1 MGHVEIPDTDLSGP
15 VGLRGA
21 PRPRTAA
28 SRNRTAALEQLWRA
42 PTAQRDPAG
51 PVPVRRKAA
60 GGAALAA
67 LTDLLGLTGPAWLL
81 LRAGDQPR
89 PAAAAA
95 VAGLLWAGLRGTR
108 GRYTDGLRGE
118 PGGANDARG
127 AVGTLGAVGDWLVLI
142 GLLAVLHTA
151 AGSPVDPATAVVAV
165 APGLLVAA
173 AVAGLRRWPRSAR
186 RADRNRRVLLVGEA
200 EGVDRAAGLL
210 TSRTD
215 HDYTLVAA
223 IPVGAARLDLDGVQ
237 VPGRLASC
245 PADDDVPTV
254 LGGVRSHAADLVLVA
269 PGPQLTGDRLRR
281 LGWGLHD
288 RGVALSVLSELSGV
302 AAERVRPATAAGLTL
317 LHVAPPLRGGPQAVA
332 KNVLD
337 RTGALFGL
345 LALAPLLLAVALSVR
360 LSSRGPVFHR
370 QVRQGQ
376 HNRPFT
382 MWKFRT
388 MVADAE
394 QLKPQLAVVNEVD
407 GPLFKMRS
415 DPRVTPVGRMLRR
428 TSIDELPQ
436 LVNVLL
442 GHMSL
447 VGPRP
452 PLPEEASRYDE
463 REHRRLAVKPG
474 LTGLWQVS
482 GRSDLSWQETVSLD
496 LWYVDNW
503 SVAAD
508 MGLLARTVRA
518 VTDGRGAY

>member
-42 PTAQRDPAG
+42 PTAQRDPADRA
-51 PVPVRRKAA
+51 PARRKRAP
-60 GGAALAA
+60 GPALAA
-67 LTDLLGLTGPAWLL
+67 LTDLLALAGPAWLL

-89 PAAAAA
+89 PVAAA
-95 VAGLLWAGLRGTR
+95 VVAGLMWAGLRGAR
-108 GRYTDGLRGE
+108 GRYTDRPDTE
-118 PGGANDARG
+118 PGGA
-127 AVGTLGAVGDWLVLI
+127 VGAVGDWLVLI

-165 APGLLVAA
+165 APGLLVATV
-173 AVAGLRRWPRSAR
+173 VAGLRRG
-186 RADRNRRVLLVGEA
+186 DRVRQVLLVGEA
-200 EGVDRAAGLL
+200 AGVDRAAELL
-210 TSRTD
+210 NSRTD
-215 HDYTLVAA
+215 HDYRVVAA
-223 IPVGAARLDLDGVQ
+223 IPVGTARLELDGVQ

-245 PADDDVPTV
+245 PADDDVSTV
-254 LGGVRSHAADLVLVA
+254 LGGVYAHAADLVLVA

-288 RGVALSVLSELSGV
+288 GGVALSVVSELSGV
-302 AAERVRPATAAGLTL
+302 AAERVRPVTAAGLTL
-317 LHVAPPLRGGPQAVA
+317 LHVAPPLRGGPQSVL
-332 KNVLD
+332 KSVLD
-337 RTGALFGL
+337 RAGALFGL

-360 LSSRGPVFHR
+360 MSSRGPVFHR

-394 QLKPQLAVVNEVD
+394 ELKAQLAQVNEVD

-415 DPRVTPVGRMLRR
+415 DPRVTPVGRLLRR
-428 TSIDELPQ
+428 TSVDELPQ

-518 VTDGRGAY
+518 VADGRGAY

>member
-21 PRPRTAA
+21 PRPRTTA

-51 PVPVRRKAA
+51 RAPARRRPAP
-60 GGAALAA
+60 GPALAA
-67 LTDLLGLTGPAWLL
+67 LTDLLGLAGPAWLL
-81 LRAGDQPR
+81 LHAGDQPR
-89 PAAAAA
+89 PVAAAA
-95 VAGLLWAGLRGTR
+95 VAGLVWAGLRGAR
-108 GRYTDGLRGE
+108 GRYTDRPRTA
-118 PGGANDARG
+118 PGGA
-127 AVGTLGAVGDWLVLI
+127 LGAVGDWLVLI

-173 AVAGLRRWPRSAR
+173 AVAGLRRWPRSGR
-186 RADRNRRVLLVGEA
+186 RGHRVRRVLLVGEA
-200 EGVDRAAGLL
+200 SGVGRAAELL
-210 TSRTD
+210 NSRTD
-215 HDYTLVAA
+215 HDYCLVAA
-223 IPVGAARLDLDGVQ
+223 IPVGAARLELDGVQ

-245 PADDDVPTV
+245 PADDDVTTV
-254 LGGVRSHAADLVLVA
+254 LGGVYAHAADLVLVA

-288 RGVALSVLSELSGV
+288 GGVALSVVSELSGV
-302 AAERVRPATAAGLTL
+302 AAERVRPVTAAGLTL
-317 LHVAPPLRGGPQAVA
+317 LHIAPPLRGGPQAVL

-345 LALAPLLLAVALSVR
+345 LALTPLLLAVALSVR

-394 QLKPQLAVVNEVD
+394 NLKAQLAASNEVD
-407 GPLFKMRS
+407 GPLFKMRG
-415 DPRVTPVGRMLRR
+415 DPRVTSVGRILRR
-428 TSIDELPQ
+428 TSLDELPQ

-482 GRSDLSWQETVSLD
+482 GRSDLTWQETVSLD

-518 VTDGRGAY
+518 VADGRGAY

>member
-42 PTAQRDPAG
+42 PTAQRDPVGPAPARRLPARG
-51 PVPVRRKAA
+51 PV
-60 GGAALAA
+60 LAA
-67 LTDLLGLTGPAWLL
+67 LTDLLGLAGPAWLL

-89 PAAAAA
+89 PLAAAA
-95 VAGLLWAGLRGTR
+95 VAGLLWAGLRGAR
-108 GRYTDGLRGE
+108 GRYTDRLRTE
-118 PGGANDARG
+118 SGGAAR
-127 AVGTLGAVGDWLVLI
+127 AVGAVGDWLVLI

-165 APGLLVAA
+165 APGLLIAA

-186 RADRNRRVLLVGEA
+186 RAGRVRRVLLVGEA
-200 EGVDRAAGLL
+200 PGVDRAAGLL
-210 TSRTD
+210 NSRTD

-223 IPVGAARLDLDGVQ
+223 VPVGAARLELEGVQ
-237 VPGRLASC
+237 VAGHLAAC
-245 PADDDVPTV
+245 PADDDVSTV
-254 LGGVRSHAADLVLVA
+254 LGGVYAHEADLVLVA

-302 AAERVRPATAAGLTL
+302 AAERVRPVTAAGLTL
-317 LHVAPPLRGGPQAVA
+317 LHIAPPLRGGPQAMV

-394 QLKPQLAVVNEVD
+394 QLKAQLAVVNEVD

-463 REHRRLAVKPG
+463 REHRRLTVKPG

>member
-1 MGHVEIPDTDLSGP
+1 MGHVEIPDTDLTGP

-28 SRNRTAALEQLWRA
+28 SRNRAAALEQLWRA

-51 PVPVRRKAA
+51 RAPARRKPAP
-60 GGAALAA
+60 GPALTA
-67 LTDLLGLTGPAWLL
+67 LTDLLGLAGPAWLL
-81 LRAGDQPR
+81 LHAGDQPR
-89 PAAAAA
+89 PVAAA
-95 VAGLLWAGLRGTR
+95 VVAGLVWAGLRGAR
-108 GRYTDGLRGE
+108 GRYTDRPVTG
-118 PGGANDARG
+118 PGGALRP
-127 AVGTLGAVGDWLVLI
+127 VGDWLVLI

-165 APGLLVAA
+165 TPGLLIAT
-173 AVAGLRRWPRSAR
+173 AVAGLRRWQPSGR
-186 RADRNRRVLLVGEA
+186 RVRRVLLVGEA
-200 EGVDRAAGLL
+200 SGVGRAAELL
-210 TSRTD
+210 NSGTD
-215 HDYTLVAA
+215 HGYRLVAA
-223 IPVGAARLDLDGVQ
+223 IPVGTARLELDGVQ

-245 PADDDVPTV
+245 PADDDVTTV
-254 LGGVRSHAADLVLVA
+254 LGGVYAHAADLVLVA

-288 RGVALSVLSELSGV
+288 GGVALSVVSELSGV

-317 LHVAPPLRGGPQAVA
+317 LHIAPPLRGGPQAML

-345 LALAPLLLAVALSVR
+345 LALTPLLLTVALSVR

-394 QLKPQLAVVNEVD
+394 NLKARLAAANEAD
-407 GPLFKMRS
+407 GPLFKMRG
-415 DPRVTPVGRMLRR
+415 DPRVTPVGRLLRR

-442 GHMSL
+442 GQMSL

-482 GRSDLSWQETVSLD
+482 GRSDLTWQETVALD

>member
-1 MGHVEIPDTDLSGP
+1 M
-15 VGLRGA
+15 GLRGA

-51 PVPVRRKAA
+51 PAPVRRKPDP
-60 GGAALAA
+60 GPALAA
-67 LTDLLGLTGPAWLL
+67 LTDLLGLAGPAWLL

-89 PAAAAA
+89 PVAAAA
-95 VAGLLWAGLRGTR
+95 VAGLLWAGLRGAR
-108 GRYTDGLRGE
+108 GRYTARLRAE
-118 PGGANDARG
+118 PGGVPG
-127 AVGTLGAVGDWLVLI
+127 VGGAVGDWLVLI

-165 APGLLVAA
+165 APGLLIAT
-173 AVAGLRRWPRSAR
+173 AVAGLRSAR
-186 RADRNRRVLLVGEA
+186 QGSRVRRVLLVGEA
-200 EGVDRAAGLL
+200 AGVGRAAELL
-210 TSRTD
+210 NSRTD
-215 HDYTLVAA
+215 HDYALVAA
-223 IPVGAARLDLDGVQ
+223 IPVGAGRLELDGVQ
-237 VPGRLASC
+237 MPGRLASC
-245 PADDDVPTV
+245 PADDDVSTV
-254 LGGVRSHAADLVLVA
+254 LGGVYAHAADLVLVA

-288 RGVALSVLSELSGV
+288 GGVALSVLSELSGV
-302 AAERVRPATAAGLTL
+302 AATRVRPVTAAGLTL
-317 LHVAPPLRGGPQAVA
+317 LHIAPPLRGGPQAVV

-337 RTGALFGL
+337 RAGALFGL

-388 MVADAE
+388 MVPDAE
-394 QLKPQLAVVNEVD
+394 HLKARLAAANEVD

-463 REHRRLAVKPG
+463 REHRRLTVKPG

>member
-51 PVPVRRKAA
+51 RPPARRKRTP
-60 GGAALAA
+60 GPALAA
-67 LTDLLGLTGPAWLL
+67 LTDLLGLAGPAWLL
-81 LRAGDQPR
+81 LGAGDQPR
-89 PAAAAA
+89 PVAAAA
-95 VAGLLWAGLRGTR
+95 VAGLLWAGLRGVR
-108 GRYTDGLRGE
+108 GRYTDRPGTG
-118 PGGANDARG
+118 PGGA
-127 AVGTLGAVGDWLVLI
+127 LGPVGDWLVLI

-165 APGLLVAA
+165 TPGLLIAT
-173 AVAGLRRWPRSAR
+173 AVAGLRRWQRSGR
-186 RADRNRRVLLVGEA
+186 RGHRVRRVLLVGEA
-200 EGVDRAAGLL
+200 SAVGRAAELL
-210 TSRTD
+210 NSGTD
-215 HDYTLVAA
+215 HDYRLVAA
-223 IPVGAARLDLDGVQ
+223 IPVGPARLELDGVQ
-237 VPGRLASC
+237 MPGRLASC
-245 PADDDVPTV
+245 PADDDVTTV
-254 LGGVRSHAADLVLVA
+254 LGGVYAHAADLVLVA

-288 RGVALSVLSELSGV
+288 GGVALSVVSELSGV
-302 AAERVRPATAAGLTL
+302 TAERVRPATAAGLTL
-317 LHVAPPLRGGPQAVA
+317 LHIAPPLRGGPQAA
-332 KNVLD
+332 LKGVLD

-345 LALAPLLLAVALSVR
+345 LALTPLLLAVALSVR

-394 QLKPQLAVVNEVD
+394 NLKARLVASNEAD
-407 GPLFKMRS
+407 GPLFKMRG
-415 DPRVTPVGRMLRR
+415 DPRVTPVGRLLRR

-442 GHMSL
+442 GQMSL

-482 GRSDLSWQETVSLD
+482 GRSDLTWQETVSLD

-508 MGLLARTVRA
+508 LGLLARTVRA
-518 VTDGRGAY
+518 VADGRGAY

>member
-1 MGHVEIPDTDLSGP
+1 MV
-15 VGLRGA
+15 
-21 PRPRTAA
+21 
-28 SRNRTAALEQLWRA
+28 
-42 PTAQRDPAG
+42 
-51 PVPVRRKAA
+51 
-60 GGAALAA
+60 
-67 LTDLLGLTGPAWLL
+67 
-81 LRAGDQPR
+81 
-89 PAAAAA
+89 
-95 VAGLLWAGLRGTR
+95 
-108 GRYTDGLRGE
+108 
-118 PGGANDARG
+118 
-127 AVGTLGAVGDWLVLI
+127 
-142 GLLAVLHTA
+142 
-151 AGSPVDPATAVVAV
+151 
-165 APGLLVAA
+165 
-173 AVAGLRRWPRSAR
+173 
-186 RADRNRRVLLVGEA
+186 
-200 EGVDRAAGLL
+200 
-210 TSRTD
+210 
-215 HDYTLVAA
+215 
-223 IPVGAARLDLDGVQ
+223 
-237 VPGRLASC
+237 
-245 PADDDVPTV
+245 
-254 LGGVRSHAADLVLVA
+254 
-269 PGPQLTGDRLRR
+269 
-281 LGWGLHD
+281 
-288 RGVALSVLSELSGV
+288 
-302 AAERVRPATAAGLTL
+302 
-317 LHVAPPLRGGPQAVA
+317 

-337 RTGALFGL
+337 RAGALFGL

-394 QLKPQLAVVNEVD
+394 QLKAQLAVVNEVD

-436 LVNVLL
+436 LLNVLL

>member
-1 MGHVEIPDTDLSGP
+1 
-15 VGLRGA
+15 
-21 PRPRTAA
+21 
-28 SRNRTAALEQLWRA
+28 
-42 PTAQRDPAG
+42 
-51 PVPVRRKAA
+51 
-60 GGAALAA
+60 
-67 LTDLLGLTGPAWLL
+67 
-81 LRAGDQPR
+81 
-89 PAAAAA
+89 
-95 VAGLLWAGLRGTR
+95 
-108 GRYTDGLRGE
+108 
-118 PGGANDARG
+118 
-127 AVGTLGAVGDWLVLI
+127 
-142 GLLAVLHTA
+142 
-151 AGSPVDPATAVVAV
+151 
-165 APGLLVAA
+165 GLLVAT
-173 AVAGLRRWPRSAR
+173 AVAGLRRWPLSGR
-186 RADRNRRVLLVGEA
+186 RNHRVRRVLLVGDA
-200 EGVDRAAGLL
+200 AGVDRAAELL
-210 TSRTD
+210 NSRTD
-215 HDYTLVAA
+215 HDFSLVAVV
-223 IPVGAARLDLDGVQ
+223 PVGAARLELDGVQ
-237 VPGRLASC
+237 MPGRLASC
-245 PADDDVPTV
+245 PADDDVSTV
-254 LGGVRSHAADLVLVA
+254 LGGVYAHAADLVLVA

-288 RGVALSVLSELSGV
+288 GGVALSVLSELSGV
-302 AAERVRPATAAGLTL
+302 AAERVRPVTAAGLTL
-317 LHVAPPLRGGPQAVA
+317 LHIAPPLRGGPQAVF
-332 KNVLD
+332 KNALD

-394 QLKPQLAVVNEVD
+394 ELKAQLAAANEVD
-407 GPLFKMRS
+407 GPLFKMRG
-415 DPRVTPVGRMLRR
+415 DPRVTPVGRLLRR

-436 LVNVLL
+436 LLNVLL

-508 MGLLARTVRA
+508 LGLLARTVRA

>member
-51 PVPVRRKAA
+51 RPPARRKPAP
-60 GGAALAA
+60 GPSLAA
-67 LTDLLGLTGPAWLL
+67 LTDLLGLAGPAWLL
-81 LRAGDQPR
+81 LRVGDQPR
-89 PAAAAA
+89 PVAAAA
-95 VAGLLWAGLRGTR
+95 VAGLLWAGLRGVR
-108 GRYTDGLRGE
+108 GRYTDRPGTG
-118 PGGANDARG
+118 PGGA
-127 AVGTLGAVGDWLVLI
+127 LGPVGDWLVLI

-165 APGLLVAA
+165 TPGLLIAT
-173 AVAGLRRWPRSAR
+173 AVAGLHRWQRSGRRGR
-186 RADRNRRVLLVGEA
+186 RVRRVLMVGEA
-200 EGVDRAAGLL
+200 SAVGRAAELL
-210 TSRTD
+210 DSGTD
-215 HDYTLVAA
+215 HDYRLVAA
-223 IPVGAARLDLDGVQ
+223 IPVGTGRLELDGVQ

-245 PADDDVPTV
+245 PADDDVTTV
-254 LGGVRSHAADLVLVA
+254 LGGVYAHAADLVLVA

-288 RGVALSVLSELSGV
+288 GGVALSVASELSGV

-317 LHVAPPLRGGPQAVA
+317 LHIAPPLRGGPQTVL

-345 LALAPLLLAVALSVR
+345 LALTPLLLAVALSVR
-360 LSSRGPVFHR
+360 LSSRGPIFHR

-394 QLKPQLAVVNEVD
+394 NLKARLAATNEAD
-407 GPLFKMRS
+407 GPLFKIRG
-415 DPRVTPVGRMLRR
+415 DPRVTPVGRLLRR

-442 GHMSL
+442 GQMSL

-482 GRSDLSWQETVSLD
+482 GRSDLTWQETVSLD

-518 VTDGRGAY
+518 VADGRGAY

>member
-1 MGHVEIPDTDLSGP
+1 MGHVEIPETGISGP

-28 SRNRTAALEQLWRA
+28 SRNRAAALEQLWRA
-42 PTAQRDPAG
+42 PTAPRDPSERA
-51 PVPVRRKAA
+51 PVRGRR
-60 GGAALAA
+60 GHRPPLAA
-67 LTDLLGLTGPAWLL
+67 LTELLGLALPAWLL

-89 PAAAAA
+89 PETAAA
-95 VAGLLWAGLRGTR
+95 VAGLLWAALRAAR
-108 GRYTDGLRGE
+108 GRYAARLPDE
-118 PGGANDARG
+118 PAEPLGG
-127 AVGTLGAVGDWLVLI
+127 VGDWLVLV
-142 GLLAVLHTA
+142 GVLAVLHTA
-151 AGSPVDPATAVVAV
+151 TGAPIDPATAVVAV
-165 APGLLVAA
+165 APGLLVATA
-173 AVAGLRRWPRSAR
+173 AQGLRRRPRGTR
-186 RADRNRRVLLVGEA
+186 RGGAVRRVLLVGEA
-200 EGVDRAAGLL
+200 GGVDRAAELL
-210 TSRTD
+210 NSRTD
-215 HDYTLVAA
+215 HGYQLVAA
-223 IPVGAARLDLDGVQ
+223 IPVGSAGRVRADVP
-237 VPGRLASC
+237 VPGRLGSF
-245 PADDDVPTV
+245 PADDDVTTV
-254 LGGVRSHAADLVLVA
+254 LGGAYAHEADLVLVA
-269 PGPQLTGDRLRR
+269 PGPRLTGDRLRR

-288 RGVALSVLSELSGV
+288 GGVALCVLSELSEV
-302 AAERVRPATAAGLTL
+302 AAARVRPVAAAGLTL
-317 LHVAPPLRGGPQAVA
+317 LHITPPLRGGPQAAA
-332 KNVLD
+332 KAVLD
-337 RTGALFGL
+337 RTCALVGL
-345 LALAPLLLAVALSVR
+345 LLLAPLLLAVALSVR
-360 LSSRGPVFHR
+360 MSSRGPVFHR
-370 QVRQGQ
+370 QVRHGQ

-394 QLKPQLAVVNEVD
+394 ARKAQLAAANEVD
-407 GPLFKMRS
+407 GPLFKMRR
-415 DPRVTPVGRMLRR
+415 DPRVTRVGRTLRR

-482 GRSDLSWQETVSLD
+482 GRSELSWQETVSLD

-503 SVAAD
+503 SVATD

>member
-1 MGHVEIPDTDLSGP
+1 M
-15 VGLRGA
+15 GLRGA

-51 PVPVRRKAA
+51 RPPARRKRTP
-60 GGAALAA
+60 GPALAA
-67 LTDLLGLTGPAWLL
+67 LTELLGLAGPAWLL

-89 PAAAAA
+89 PVTAAA
-95 VAGLLWAGLRGTR
+95 VAGLVWVGLRGAR
-108 GRYTDGLRGE
+108 GRYADR
-118 PGGANDARG
+118 PGAGSGA
-127 AVGTLGAVGDWLVLI
+127 LGPVGDWLVLI

-151 AGSPVDPATAVVAV
+151 AGSPMDPATAVVAV
-165 APGLLVAA
+165 APGLLVATA
-173 AVAGLRRWPRSAR
+173 AAGLRRWPRSGR
-186 RADRNRRVLLVGEA
+186 RVRRVLLVGEA
-200 EGVDRAAGLL
+200 SGVGRAAELL
-210 TSRTD
+210 NSRTD
-215 HDYTLVAA
+215 HDYRLVAA
-223 IPVGAARLDLDGVQ
+223 IPVGTARLELDGVQ
-237 VPGRLASC
+237 VPGRLGSC
-245 PADDDVPTV
+245 PADDDVTTV
-254 LGGVRSHAADLVLVA
+254 LGGVYAHAADLVLVA
-269 PGPQLTGDRLRR
+269 PGPLLTGDRLRR

-288 RGVALSVLSELSGV
+288 GGVALSVVSELSGV
-302 AAERVRPATAAGLTL
+302 TAERVRPVTAAGLTL
-317 LHVAPPLRGGPQAVA
+317 LHIAPPLRGGPQAVL

-345 LALAPLLLAVALSVR
+345 LTLAPMLLAVALSIR

-370 QVRQGQ
+370 QIRQGQ
-376 HNRPFT
+376 HDRPFT

-394 QLKPQLAVVNEVD
+394 SLKAQLLAANEVD

-415 DPRVTPVGRMLRR
+415 DPRVTPVGRLLRR

-436 LVNVLL
+436 LLNVLL

-452 PLPEEASRYDE
+452 PLPEETSRYDE
-463 REHRRLAVKPG
+463 REHRRLTVKPG

-482 GRSDLSWQETVSLD
+482 GRSDLTWPETVSLD

-503 SVAAD
+503 SVSAD
-508 MGLLARTVRA
+508 LGLLARTVRA
-518 VTDGRGAY
+518 VADGRGAY

>member
-51 PVPVRRKAA
+51 RPPARRKRRP
-60 GGAALAA
+60 GPALAA
-67 LTDLLGLTGPAWLL
+67 LTELLGLAGPAWLL

-89 PAAAAA
+89 PVTAAA
-95 VAGLLWAGLRGTR
+95 VAGLVWVGLRGAR
-108 GRYTDGLRGE
+108 GRYADR
-118 PGGANDARG
+118 PGPGSGA
-127 AVGTLGAVGDWLVLI
+127 LGPVGDWLVLI
-142 GLLAVLHTA
+142 GLLAILHTA
-151 AGSPVDPATAVVAV
+151 AGSPMDPATAVVAV
-165 APGLLVAA
+165 APGLLVATA
-173 AVAGLRRWPRSAR
+173 AAGLRRWPRSGR
-186 RADRNRRVLLVGEA
+186 RVRRVLLVGEA
-200 EGVDRAAGLL
+200 AGVGRAAELL
-210 TSRTD
+210 NSRTD
-215 HDYTLVAA
+215 HDYRLVAA
-223 IPVGAARLDLDGVQ
+223 IPVGTARLELDGVQ
-237 VPGRLASC
+237 VPGRLGSC
-245 PADDDVPTV
+245 PADDDVTTV
-254 LGGVRSHAADLVLVA
+254 LGGVYAHAADLVLVA
-269 PGPQLTGDRLRR
+269 PGPLLTGDRLRR

-288 RGVALSVLSELSGV
+288 GGVALSVVSELSGV
-302 AAERVRPATAAGLTL
+302 TAERVRPVTAAGLTL
-317 LHVAPPLRGGPQAVA
+317 LHIAPPLRGGPQAVL

-345 LALAPLLLAVALSVR
+345 LTLAPMLLAVALSIR

-370 QVRQGQ
+370 QIRQGQ
-376 HNRPFT
+376 HDRPFT

-394 QLKPQLAVVNEVD
+394 SLKAQLLAANEVD

-415 DPRVTPVGRMLRR
+415 DPRVTPVGRLLRR

-436 LVNVLL
+436 LLNVLL

-463 REHRRLAVKPG
+463 REHRRLTVKPG

-482 GRSDLSWQETVSLD
+482 GRSDLTWPETVSLD

-503 SVAAD
+503 SVSAD
-508 MGLLARTVRA
+508 LGLLARTVRA
-518 VTDGRGAY
+518 VADGRGAY

>member
-1 MGHVEIPDTDLSGP
+1 MGHVEIPGTDLSGP

-42 PTAQRDPAG
+42 PTAQRDPVG
-51 PVPVRRKAA
+51 PVPARRQPAR
-60 GGAALAA
+60 GPVLAA
-67 LTDLLGLTGPAWLL
+67 LTDLLGLAGPAWLL
-81 LRAGDQPR
+81 LHSGSQPR
-89 PAAAAA
+89 PLAAAA
-95 VAGLLWAGLRGTR
+95 VAGLLWAGLRGAR
-108 GRYTDGLRGE
+108 GRYTDQLRAE
-118 PGGANDARG
+118 PGGAARTVG
-127 AVGTLGAVGDWLVLI
+127 AVGAVGDWLVLI

-151 AGSPVDPATAVVAV
+151 ADSPVDPATAVVAV
-165 APGLLVAA
+165 TPGLPIAA

-186 RADRNRRVLLVGEA
+186 RAGRIRRVLLVGEA
-200 EGVDRAAGLL
+200 AGVDRAAGLL
-210 TSRTD
+210 NSRTD
-215 HDYTLVAA
+215 HDYMVVATV
-223 IPVGAARLDLDGVQ
+223 PVGAARLELEGVQ
-237 VPGRLASC
+237 VAGHLASC
-245 PADDDVPTV
+245 PADDDVSTV
-254 LGGVRSHAADLVLVA
+254 LGGVYAHEADLVLVA

-302 AAERVRPATAAGLTL
+302 AAERVRPVTAAGLTL
-317 LHVAPPLRGGPQAVA
+317 LHIAPPLRGGPQAMV

-388 MVADAE
+388 MVPDAE
-394 QLKPQLAVVNEVD
+394 QLKAQLAVVNEVD

-463 REHRRLAVKPG
+463 REHRRLTVKPG

>member
-51 PVPVRRKAA
+51 RPPARRKRTP
-60 GGAALAA
+60 GPALAA
-67 LTDLLGLTGPAWLL
+67 LTELLGLAGPAWLL

-89 PAAAAA
+89 PVTAAA
-95 VAGLLWAGLRGTR
+95 VAGLVWIGLRGAR
-108 GRYTDGLRGE
+108 GRYADR
-118 PGGANDARG
+118 PGAGSGA
-127 AVGTLGAVGDWLVLI
+127 LGPVGDWLVLI

-151 AGSPVDPATAVVAV
+151 AGSPMDPATAVVAV
-165 APGLLVAA
+165 APGLLVATA
-173 AVAGLRRWPRSAR
+173 AAGLRRWPRSGR
-186 RADRNRRVLLVGEA
+186 RVRRVLLVGEA
-200 EGVDRAAGLL
+200 SGVGRAAELL
-210 TSRTD
+210 NSRTD
-215 HDYTLVAA
+215 HDYRLVAA
-223 IPVGAARLDLDGVQ
+223 IPVGTARLEVDGVQ
-237 VPGRLASC
+237 VPGRLGSC
-245 PADDDVPTV
+245 PADDDVTTV
-254 LGGVRSHAADLVLVA
+254 LGGVYAHAADLVLVA
-269 PGPQLTGDRLRR
+269 PGPLLTGDRLRR

-288 RGVALSVLSELSGV
+288 GGVALSVVSELSGV
-302 AAERVRPATAAGLTL
+302 TAERVRPVTAAGLTL
-317 LHVAPPLRGGPQAVA
+317 LHIAPPLRGGPQAVL

-345 LALAPLLLAVALSVR
+345 LALAPMLLAVALSIR

-370 QVRQGQ
+370 QIRQGQ
-376 HNRPFT
+376 HDRPFT

-394 QLKPQLAVVNEVD
+394 SLKAQLVAANEVD

-415 DPRVTPVGRMLRR
+415 DPRVTPVGRLLRR

-436 LVNVLL
+436 LLNVLL

-463 REHRRLAVKPG
+463 REHRRLTVKPG

-482 GRSDLSWQETVSLD
+482 GRSDLTWPETVSLD

-503 SVAAD
+503 SVSAD
-508 MGLLARTVRA
+508 LGLLARTVRA
-518 VTDGRGAY
+518 VADGRGAY

>member
-51 PVPVRRKAA
+51 RAPARR
-60 GGAALAA
+60 GAAPGPARAA
-67 LTDLLGLTGPAWLL
+67 RTDLLGLAGPAWLL
-81 LRAGDQPR
+81 LHAGDQPR
-89 PAAAAA
+89 PVAAAA
-95 VAGLLWAGLRGTR
+95 VAGLVWAGLRGAR
-108 GRYTDGLRGE
+108 GRYTDRPRTA
-118 PGGANDARG
+118 PG
-127 AVGTLGAVGDWLVLI
+127 GAVGDWLVLI

-165 APGLLVAA
+165 APGLLVAT
-173 AVAGLRRWPRSAR
+173 AVAGLRRWPRSGR
-186 RADRNRRVLLVGEA
+186 RGHRVRRVLLVGEA
-200 EGVDRAAGLL
+200 SGVGRAAELL
-210 TSRTD
+210 NSRTD
-215 HDYTLVAA
+215 HDYSLVAA
-223 IPVGAARLDLDGVQ
+223 IPVGAARLELDGVQ
-237 VPGRLASC
+237 VPGRLASR
-245 PADDDVPTV
+245 PADDDVTTV
-254 LGGVRSHAADLVLVA
+254 LGGVYAHAADLVLVA
-269 PGPQLTGDRLRR
+269 PGPELTGDRLRR

-288 RGVALSVLSELSGV
+288 GGVALSVVSELSGV
-302 AAERVRPATAAGLTL
+302 AAERVRPVTAAGLTL
-317 LHVAPPLRGGPQAVA
+317 LHIAPPLRGGPQAVL

-345 LALAPLLLAVALSVR
+345 LALTPLLLAVALSVR

-394 QLKPQLAVVNEVD
+394 NLKAQLAASNEVD
-407 GPLFKMRS
+407 GPLFKMRG

-428 TSIDELPQ
+428 TSLDELPQ

-482 GRSDLSWQETVSLD
+482 GRSDLTWQETVSLD

-518 VTDGRGAY
+518 VADGRGAY

>member
-1 MGHVEIPDTDLSGP
+1 MGHVEIPETDLSGP

-28 SRNRTAALEQLWRA
+28 SRNRTAVLEQLWRA
-42 PTAQRDPAG
+42 PTAQRDPARPAPARRRRAPG
-51 PVPVRRKAA
+51 P
-60 GGAALAA
+60 ALTA
-67 LTDLLGLTGPAWLL
+67 LTDLLGLAGPAWLL

-89 PAAAAA
+89 PVAAAA
-95 VAGLLWAGLRGTR
+95 VAGLMWAGLRGAR
-108 GRYTDGLRGE
+108 GRYADPPGTE
-118 PGGANDARG
+118 PG
-127 AVGTLGAVGDWLVLI
+127 GTLGAVGDWLVLI

-165 APGLLVAA
+165 APGLLVAT
-173 AVAGLRRWPRSAR
+173 AVAGLRRWPLSGR
-186 RADRNRRVLLVGEA
+186 RDHRVRRVLLVGDA
-200 EGVDRAAGLL
+200 AGVDRAAELL
-210 TSRTD
+210 NSRTD
-215 HDYTLVAA
+215 HDFSLVAVV
-223 IPVGAARLDLDGVQ
+223 PVGAARLELDGVQ
-237 VPGRLASC
+237 MPGRLASC
-245 PADDDVPTV
+245 PADDDVSTV
-254 LGGVRSHAADLVLVA
+254 LGGVYAHAADLVLVA

-288 RGVALSVLSELSGV
+288 GGVALSVLSELSGV
-302 AAERVRPATAAGLTL
+302 AAERVRPVTAAGLTL
-317 LHVAPPLRGGPQAVA
+317 LHIAPPLRGGPQAVF

-394 QLKPQLAVVNEVD
+394 ELKAQLAAANEVD
-407 GPLFKMRS
+407 GPLFKMRG
-415 DPRVTPVGRMLRR
+415 DPRVTPVGRLLRR

-436 LVNVLL
+436 LLNVLL

-508 MGLLARTVRA
+508 LGLLARTVRA

>member
-51 PVPVRRKAA
+51 RPPARRKRRP
-60 GGAALAA
+60 GPTLAA
-67 LTDLLGLTGPAWLL
+67 LTELLGLAGPAWLL

-89 PAAAAA
+89 PVTAAA
-95 VAGLLWAGLRGTR
+95 VAGLVWVGLRGAR
-108 GRYTDGLRGE
+108 GRYADR
-118 PGGANDARG
+118 PGAGSGA
-127 AVGTLGAVGDWLVLI
+127 LGPVGDWLVLI

-151 AGSPVDPATAVVAV
+151 AGSPMDPATAVVAV
-165 APGLLVAA
+165 APGLLVATA
-173 AVAGLRRWPRSAR
+173 AAGLRRWPRSGR
-186 RADRNRRVLLVGEA
+186 RVRRVLLVGEA
-200 EGVDRAAGLL
+200 AGVGRAAELL
-210 TSRTD
+210 NSRTD
-215 HDYTLVAA
+215 HDYRLVAA
-223 IPVGAARLDLDGVQ
+223 IPVGTARLELDGVQ
-237 VPGRLASC
+237 VPGRLGSC
-245 PADDDVPTV
+245 PADDDVTTV
-254 LGGVRSHAADLVLVA
+254 LGGVYAHAADLVLVA
-269 PGPQLTGDRLRR
+269 PGPLLTGDRLRR

-288 RGVALSVLSELSGV
+288 GGVALSVVSELSGV
-302 AAERVRPATAAGLTL
+302 TAERVRPVTAAGLTL
-317 LHVAPPLRGGPQAVA
+317 LHIAPPLRGGPQAVL

-345 LALAPLLLAVALSVR
+345 LTLAPMLLAVALSIR

-370 QVRQGQ
+370 QIRQGQ
-376 HNRPFT
+376 HDRPFT

-394 QLKPQLAVVNEVD
+394 SLKAQLLAANEVD

-415 DPRVTPVGRMLRR
+415 DPRVTPVGRLLRR

-436 LVNVLL
+436 LLNVLL

-463 REHRRLAVKPG
+463 REHRRLTVKPG

-482 GRSDLSWQETVSLD
+482 GRSDLTWPETVSLD

-503 SVAAD
+503 SVSAD
-508 MGLLARTVRA
+508 LGLLARTVRA
-518 VTDGRGAY
+518 VADGRGAY

>member
-42 PTAQRDPAG
+42 PTAQRETAG
-51 PVPVRRKAA
+51 PAPARRLPARGPV
-60 GGAALAA
+60 LAA
-67 LTDLLGLTGPAWLL
+67 LTDLLGLAGPAWLL
-81 LRAGDQPR
+81 LRSGDQPR
-89 PAAAAA
+89 PLAAAA
-95 VAGLLWAGLRGTR
+95 VAGLLWAGLRGAR
-108 GRYTDGLRGE
+108 GRYTDRLRAE
-118 PGGANDARG
+118 PGGAART
-127 AVGTLGAVGDWLVLI
+127 VGAVGDWLVLI

-151 AGSPVDPATAVVAV
+151 ADSPVVPATAVVAV
-165 APGLLVAA
+165 TPGLLIAA
-173 AVAGLRRWPRSAR
+173 AVAALRRWPRSAR
-186 RADRNRRVLLVGEA
+186 RTGRVCRVLLVGEA
-200 EGVDRAAGLL
+200 TGVDRAAGLL
-210 TSRTD
+210 NSRTD
-215 HDYTLVAA
+215 HDYMLVAA
-223 IPVGAARLDLDGVQ
+223 VPVGAARLELEGVQ
-237 VPGRLASC
+237 VAGHLASS
-245 PADDDVPTV
+245 PADDDVSTV
-254 LGGVRSHAADLVLVA
+254 LGGVYAHEADLVLVA

-302 AAERVRPATAAGLTL
+302 APERVRPVTAAGLTL
-317 LHVAPPLRGGPQAVA
+317 LHIAPPLRGGPQAMV
-332 KNVLD
+332 KNALD

-388 MVADAE
+388 MVPDAE
-394 QLKPQLAVVNEVD
+394 QLKAQLSVVNEVD

-463 REHRRLAVKPG
+463 REHRRLIVKPG

>member
-1 MGHVEIPDTDLSGP
+1 MGHVEIPDTDLAGP

-28 SRNRTAALEQLWRA
+28 SRNRTTAALERQFRA
-42 PTAQRDPAG
+42 PTARRTGAG
-51 PVPVRRKAA
+51 RAPVRRRRAP
-60 GGAALAA
+60 GPALAP
-67 LTDLLGLTGPAWLL
+67 LTELLGLAGPAWLV
-81 LRAGDQPR
+81 LRAGGEPR
-89 PAAAAA
+89 PVVAAAAA
-95 VAGLLWAGLRGTR
+95 GVLWAGLRAAR
-108 GRYTDGLRGE
+108 GRYAAG
-118 PGGANDARG
+118 PGAETGG
-127 AVGTLGAVGDWLVLI
+127 AVGALGDWLVLI

-151 AGSPVDPATAVVAV
+151 AGSPVNPAAAVVAV
-165 APGLLVAA
+165 APGLLVATA
-173 AVAGLRRWPRSAR
+173 ATGLRAWPRSAR
-186 RADRNRRVLLVGEA
+186 RGRRARRVLLVGE
-200 EGVDRAAGLL
+200 VSCVVRAAELL
-210 TSRTD
+210 ASRTD
-215 HDYTLVAA
+215 HDYRLVAA
-223 IPVGAARLDLDGVQ
+223 VPVGPGPLELDGVQ
-237 VPGRLASC
+237 VPGRLASR
-245 PADDDVPTV
+245 PADDDVTTV
-254 LGGVRSHAADLVLVA
+254 LGGVYAHAADLVLVA
-269 PGPQLTGDRLRR
+269 PGPRMTGDRLRR

-288 RGVALSVLSELSGV
+288 GGVALSVVSELSGV
-302 AAERVRPATAAGLTL
+302 AAERVRPVTAAGLTL
-317 LHVAPPLRGGPQAVA
+317 LHIAPPLRRGPQAVV

-337 RTGALFGL
+337 RTGALVGL
-345 LALAPLLLAVALSVR
+345 LALAPLLLAVALGIR

-370 QVRQGQ
+370 QVRQGR

-388 MVADAE
+388 MVTDAE
-394 QLKPQLAVVNEVD
+394 QLKARLAVANEVD
-407 GPLFKMRS
+407 GPLFKMRR
-415 DPRVTPVGRMLRR
+415 DPRVTPVGRVLRR

-452 PLPEEASRYDE
+452 PLPEEAARYDE

-508 MGLLARTVRA
+508 LGLLARTVRA
-518 VTDGRGAY
+518 VADGRGAY